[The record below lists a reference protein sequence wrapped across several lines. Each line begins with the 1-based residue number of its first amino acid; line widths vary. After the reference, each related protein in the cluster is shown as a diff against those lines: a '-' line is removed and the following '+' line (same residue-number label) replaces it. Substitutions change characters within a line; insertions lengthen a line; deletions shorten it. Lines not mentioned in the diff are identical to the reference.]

1 MSLARIN
8 SATSAL
14 VAPAAA
20 TNGSGIMISRAS
32 MGGNVSA
39 AGGLD
44 LILTEAFPN
53 EVDRVLMSHPAVF
66 ESATIELPKSAAL
79 KVLRRSRQPA
89 GGPAWSPGTP
99 ARGTD
104 PPRRRRTAPPA

>member
-1 MSLARIN
+1 
-8 SATSAL
+8 
-14 VAPAAA
+14 
-20 TNGSGIMISRAS
+20 

-89 GGPAWSPGTP
+89 
-99 ARGTD
+99 
-104 PPRRRRTAPPA
+104 